1 MKSVSL
7 VIIVLA
13 LLCSCGS
20 SSSKMETYAADMCG
34 CFEAEQKKLDV
45 ESIAMLEKVR
55 NSPTPQLTLQ
65 LELPK
70 LAPEK
75 IKTVTEVFQSI
86 GDKNAPT
93 SKCLEGFDKRHA
105 YSKSTDRKQMALDI
119 AEKMKE
125 HKSCILGST
134 VIYMGAKSS
143 N

>member
-7 VIIVLA
+7 VTIFLA
-13 LLCSCGS
+13 LLCSCS
-20 SSSKMETYAADMCG
+20 SSGSKTEAYAADMCG
-34 CFEAEQKKLDV
+34 CFEAEQKKLDADV
-45 ESIAMLEKVR
+45 IAMLEKVR
-55 NSPTPQLTLQ
+55 NSQTPQVTLQ

-75 IKTVTEVFQSI
+75 IKVVTEVFQSI

-105 YSKSTDRKQMALDI
+105 DSKSTDRKQMALDI

-125 HKSCILGST
+125 NKTCLLGST
-134 VIYMGAKSS
+134 VIYMGAKSI